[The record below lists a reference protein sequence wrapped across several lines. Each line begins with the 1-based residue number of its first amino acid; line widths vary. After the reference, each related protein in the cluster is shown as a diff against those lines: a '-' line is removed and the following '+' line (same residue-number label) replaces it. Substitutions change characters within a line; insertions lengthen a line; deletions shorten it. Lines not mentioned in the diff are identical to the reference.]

1 MTYTIVLIHPPS
13 ANTAWR
19 KMRNRMIK
27 SPAYIRWQE
36 YAIPIIRKM
45 MEGSNPHSTY
55 KVSII
60 HYEGKGLRSF
70 DLDNYNKVTYD
81 TLKEAGVIADDSCWN
96 IPYENS
102 TFIPFYGKK
111 SKRPNAQMLVT
122 ISEREMPNSEYS
134 EMMRGNL
141 DALMQLQE
149 EELKI

>member
-45 MEGSNPHSTY
+45 MEGSDPGWVY
-55 KVSII
+55 KVTVA

-81 TLKEAGVIADDSCWN
+81 TLKEAGVIADDSCWH
-96 IPYENS
+96 IPLEVS
-102 TFIPFYGKK
+102 AFIPFYGKK

-122 ISEREMPNSEYS
+122 LTKAEMPNTEYC
-134 EMMRGNL
+134 EMMRTNL